1 MNSNLRKQILI
12 GGLAGILIM
21 ALTYIFLGGKR
32 DELKALEITNASLQ
46 KDVDKGYS
54 LKANAEK
61 LQKEIAEQ
69 QKYLDALIQIM
80 PTDSDR
86 GEIPYR
92 MKKLADTAGIDQVS
106 FVVESPVKKD
116 YYTEHPFS
124 FTFRTGFH
132 SFGQFTSLVSGY
144 DKIINVK
151 DMRFKREAK
160 TGGIYPATVVC
171 KVSAFVYNPEP
182 PPPPPGASAPPKAA
196 ASGKSEGE

>member
-32 DELKALEITNASLQ
+32 DELKALEAANIELQ

-54 LKANAEK
+54 LKANAAK
-61 LQKEIAEQ
+61 LEKEIAEQ
-69 QKYLDALIQIM
+69 QKYLDALIKIM

-92 MKKLADTAGIDQVS
+92 MKKISDTSGIDQVS
-106 FVVESPVKKD
+106 FVVENPIKKD

-124 FTFRTGFH
+124 FTFRAGYH
-132 SFGQFTSLVSGY
+132 SFGQFTSLISGY
-144 DKIINVK
+144 DKIINIK
-151 DMRFKREAK
+151 DMQFKREAK
-160 TGGIYPATVVC
+160 TGVIYPATVTC
-171 KVSAFVYNPEP
+171 KISAFVYNPEP
-182 PPPPPGASAPPKAA
+182 PPPPPGAAAPPPAGAA
-196 ASGKSEGE
+196 GTSAGE